1 MSFDIKAACTAA
13 KKRLTQQLNA
23 AVREQKQAIAAD
35 FEQARAPKV
44 CHVAG
49 EQQHRLTLVQR
60 GRVMFEA
67 CAASDC
73 DPIGGECLGHCM
85 GALE

>member
-1 MSFDIKAACTAA
+1 MSYDIKAACTAA
-13 KKRLTQQLNA
+13 KKRLTRQLNA
-23 AVREQKQAIAAD
+23 AVKEQKEAIAAD
-35 FEQARAPKV
+35 FQQARAPAF

-73 DPIGGECLGHCM
+73 DPHTGECLGHCM
-85 GALE
+85 AVME